1 MRSTTLTL
9 LALSFYTLSFLA
21 LAGAYEP
28 IRVLYVTGGGYH
40 DYQGQQRLVT
50 EGLSARANIEWTV
63 DFEAGPSNDHQLTRF
78 EDPDWHQAF
87 DAVIYNM
94 CFAGVTDVGYIE
106 RLAQAHAESGT
117 AALVVH
123 CAMHSFRDADTDQWN
138 RLIGLESYHHE
149 REQRPIEIQSV
160 DHNHPAMV
168 GFPAQWTSP
177 RDELYIVRKTY
188 PNLTPLALAYGEE
201 TKRHHIVMWANQ
213 YGQARVIGT
222 SAGHNN
228 AVIADPVYLD
238 FLGRGLLWTVDR
250 IEPDGRPQAGYEG
263 TGETPSFEI
272 ENYQPMMST
281 RLDGAP
287 IGTEGAWGNSNR
299 TKHRALDGNIN
310 TFFDAPAANGAWVG
324 LDLGSAQVLTAVR
337 LAPRANHEDRL
348 SGGKIQGA
356 NQPDFSDATNLH
368 TIDWVSG
375 HQIIGRRIDHDD
387 AFRYVRF
394 LSPDGGHGNLSLLEF
409 FGQ

>member
-1 MRSTTLTL
+1 MRQSTLTL
-9 LALSFYTLSFLA
+9 LAFSSLFATAQTEPSSV
-21 LAGAYEP
+21 EP

-40 DYQGQQRLVT
+40 DYRGQERIVT

-63 DFEAGPSNDHQLTRF
+63 DFEAGNSNNHQLTRF

-94 CFAGVTDVGYIE
+94 CFAGVTDVEYIE
-106 RLAQAHAESGT
+106 RFTWDHYESGT
-117 AALVVH
+117 AALVLH
-123 CAMHSFRDADTDQWN
+123 CAMHSFRDAETDQWN

-149 REQRPIEIQSV
+149 REQRPIEIQSLGQ
-160 DHNHPAMV
+160 DHPAMI
-168 GFPAQWTSP
+168 GFPSTWVSP
-177 RDELYIVRKTY
+177 RDELYIVRETY
-188 PNLTPLALAYGEE
+188 PNLTPLTLAYGEE
-201 TKRHHIVMWANQ
+201 TQRHHIVMWANQ

-228 AVIADPVYLD
+228 AVIADSVFLD
-238 FLGRGLLWTVDR
+238 FLARGLLWTVDR
-250 IEPDGRPQAGYEG
+250 IQPDGRPQAGYEG
-263 TGETPSFEI
+263 TGNTPSFEI
-272 ENYQPMMST
+272 ENYQPEPSA
-281 RLDGAP
+281 RLTGTP
-287 IGTEGAWGNSNR
+287 IGTEGAWGNGNR

-310 TFFDAPAANGAWVG
+310 TFFDAPAADGAWVG
-324 LDLGSAQVLTAVR
+324 LDLGSAHVLTAVR

-356 NQPDFSDATNLH
+356 NRPDFSDATDLH
-368 TIDWVSG
+368 TIDWISG
-375 HQIIGRRIDHDD
+375 HQIVGRRIENEN

-409 FGQ
+409 FGP